1 MPCPSTRRESVACL
15 RRPLSRSGS
24 NASTSPSLPGG
35 LVLDGHSEKSP
46 LARQVPPK
54 AVIGALRA
62 RAITLGRALIEHL
75 CVSVLVLLEQ
85 PAELR
90 SLGSLVGAGLLAVPL
105 VDALRRVHHVAVPGV
120 HHRSAE
126 LNLSHGDVASQALD
140 PQQHGLALCSIV
152 DVLEAGSGASGQVA
166 QSLWE
171 QPRETIALAALD
183 LAIPALRG
191 RPACRQAPPSCRPP
205 YRIRLGPRREP
216 SNSDSSARAFGCPS
230 G

>member
-1 MPCPSTRRESVACL
+1 MPCQHVA
-15 RRPLSRSGS
+15 P
-24 NASTSPSLPGG
+24 AGG
-35 LVLDGHSEKSP
+35 LVLDGDSAHSEAQKSP

-152 DVLEAGSGASGQVA
+152 DVLEAGSGASGGAVTISGGDAKA
-166 QSLWE
+166 QDGPAARSC
-171 QPRETIALAALD
+171 ETY
-183 LAIPALRG
+183 PV
-191 RPACRQAPPSCRPP
+191 QS
-205 YRIRLGPRREP
+205 
-216 SNSDSSARAFGCPS
+216 
-230 G
+230 